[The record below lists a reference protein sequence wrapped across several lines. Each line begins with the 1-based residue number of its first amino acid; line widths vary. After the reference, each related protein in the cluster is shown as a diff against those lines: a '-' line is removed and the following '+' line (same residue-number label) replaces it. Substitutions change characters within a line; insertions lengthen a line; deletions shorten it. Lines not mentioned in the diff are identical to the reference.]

1 MKNAC
6 KLLVLAKQIS
16 SPEKHGVN
24 ATPGAQQQPGA
35 HMGGPNQ
42 LQPSLSHQAAYLLQR
57 ALLGP
62 KALSCALLRWVRAR
76 CFWLLF

>member
-1 MKNAC
+1 
-6 KLLVLAKQIS
+6 
-16 SPEKHGVN
+16 
-24 ATPGAQQQPGA
+24 
-35 HMGGPNQ
+35 MGGPNQ

-76 CFWLLF
+76 CSWLLF